1 MKRNVFLS
9 VSAALFAVAVC
20 FSGCKIVSNDDK
32 DTETY
37 TVTFNANAEA
47 ATVTSLSAPLSGI
60 ESGSKVTK
68 PADPVRSGYI
78 FGGWYRESSCTTKWN
93 FESDTVTSSI
103 TLYAQWLDEGS
114 YCVISFD
121 TGTSG
126 WDCEPLVVE
135 KGKVVDLETYY
146 MTRGVAYY
154 STDPDFGIDNVFT
167 DSGYTK
173 EAEATYTVNESMTF
187 YIKMIRRY
195 AVTIYPNGGVFSDS
209 TTAAKKVKMS
219 EGSTVASVDT
229 YIAKP
234 TRSGYVFSRWT
245 SDESGETEVVDSAEI
260 HESLTLYAQWTQLN
274 TDINGWW
281 LYTNIN
287 THSNKCFINLNTTEG
302 TGVMYDDSIESGLQQ
317 LTLTDTKITAGSD
330 DYTYTYTD
338 DVLIFNGITCARP
351 TETKTAGGTGSGSY
365 LVMGSILSLNEDTTY
380 TLTSTDN
387 TNVSVS
393 GKWGKDDTAFC
404 LLDENSKLVMRLTGT
419 KKLDYETLGGH
430 YYNYGGSAA
439 YSNKDAYSLLLNK
452 DGTYHFY
459 VFGKEIQGTWYA
471 STSGM
476 DTAVCLSGGYGNSY
490 EESVKYEEST
500 FTTSGSSENT
510 LIQASKKGVVSGF
523 TEDPE
528 LTGTWILSQS
538 GITEEFMFASD
549 GTARM
554 TMKMGSTEQIMDD
567 YYFVDKDKGFIY
579 EINNTMPNILS
590 GISSAYGYEVSAD
603 GTVLTLTFSGLSAT
617 LTKK

>member
-37 TVTFNANAEA
+37 TVTFNANAGA
-47 ATVTSLSAPLSGI
+47 AAVTSLSAPLSDI

-78 FGGWYRESSCTTKWN
+78 FGGWYREGSCTTKWN
-93 FESDTVTSSI
+93 FESDTVTSSV
-103 TLYAQWLDEGS
+103 TLYAQWLDEDT
-114 YCVISFD
+114 YCVITFD

-126 WDCEPLVVE
+126 WDCERLIVE
-135 KGKVVDLETYY
+135 KGSVVNVETYY

-154 STDPDFGIDNVFT
+154 STDPDFGIDDVFT
-167 DSGYTK
+167 DSGYTN
-173 EAEATYTVNESMTF
+173 EADDTYTVNESMTF
-187 YIKMIRRY
+187 YIKMLQRY
-195 AVTIYPNGGVFSDS
+195 AVTIYPNGGVFSDT
-209 TTAAKKVKMS
+209 TTAAKTVKMS
-219 EGSTVASVDT
+219 EGSTVASIDT

-245 SDESGETEVVDSAEI
+245 KGESGGTDVVDPSTKI
-260 HESLTLYAQWTQLN
+260 NGSLTLYVQWTQLN

-281 LYTNIN
+281 LYTNTN
-287 THSNKCFINLNTTEG
+287 GNKCFMHLSTTEG
-302 TGVMYDDSIESGLQQ
+302 TGIMYDDSVESGLQQ
-317 LTLTDTKITAGSD
+317 FTLTDTKITVNSD
-330 DYTYTYTD
+330 DDYAYTYAN
-338 DVLIFNGITCARP
+338 DVLTFNGITCARP
-351 TETKTAGGTGSGSY
+351 SVQKTAGGTGSGPY
-365 LVMGSILSLNEDTTY
+365 LVMSSILLLNEDTTY

-387 TNVSVS
+387 TDVSVS
-393 GKWGKDDTAFC
+393 GRWGIDGGAFC
-404 LLDENSKLVMRLTGT
+404 LLDDDSKLVMRLTGT

-471 STSGM
+471 STSGT

-490 EESVKYEEST
+490 KNSMKYDGTS
-500 FTTSGSSENT
+500 FTTSGSSENILT
-510 LIQASKKGVVSGF
+510 QASKKGVVSEF

-528 LTGTWILSQS
+528 LTGTWIFNQS

-567 YYFVDKDKGFIY
+567 YYFADKDKGFIY

-590 GISSAYGYEVSAD
+590 GISSAYGYEVSANS
-603 GTVLTLTFSGLSAT
+603 TVLTLTFSGQSAT